1 MSRIPFF
8 SAVGIALALAGCN
21 KHTADEANEAAAQN
35 SQAPVVMPPAIKES
49 HVYRCQDKTIIYVD
63 FLADNLTANL
73 HYGSIEAPTVRL
85 IAPEA
90 GKPFADGDYS
100 LAGDGKTI
108 TLTKKGG
115 SAQTCKA

>member
-1 MSRIPFF
+1 MSRFPFL
-8 SAVGIALALAGCN
+8 SAIGITLALAGCG
-21 KHTADEANEAAAQN
+21 KHDRDEANEAAQN

-49 HVYRCQDKTIIYVD
+49 HVYRCKDKTIIYVD

-73 HYGSIEAPTVRL
+73 HYGSIEAPTTRL

-90 GKPFADGDYS
+90 GKPFVGGDYS
-100 LAGDGKTI
+100 LAGDGETV

-115 SAQTCKA
+115 SPQTCKA